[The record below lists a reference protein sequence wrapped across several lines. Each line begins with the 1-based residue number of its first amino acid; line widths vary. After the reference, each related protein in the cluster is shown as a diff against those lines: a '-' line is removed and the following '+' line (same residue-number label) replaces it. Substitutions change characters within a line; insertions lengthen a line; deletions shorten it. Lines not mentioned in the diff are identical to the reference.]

1 MLGILAK
8 EKYLNL
14 RLGKE
19 IPLQK
24 IGTLESEDVSVIPFL
39 ITSLG
44 EIYGFADNKG
54 DLYFDDVNQY
64 PFLYK
69 DTRARIAKR
78 FEKFFA
84 CFAKKF
90 SDFLF
95 AAGGCKDF
103 FRGENS
109 GRSEIPY

>member
-24 IGTLESEDVSVIPFL
+24 IGTLESEDVPDIMPL
-39 ITSLG
+39 ITSLV
-44 EIYGFADNKG
+44 EIYGFADSKG

-64 PFLYK
+64 PFFTK
-69 DTRARIAKR
+69 THARM
-78 FEKFFA
+78 
-84 CFAKKF
+84 
-90 SDFLF
+90 
-95 AAGGCKDF
+95 
-103 FRGENS
+103 
-109 GRSEIPY
+109 

>member
-8 EKYLNL
+8 EKCLNL

-24 IGTLESEDVSVIPFL
+24 IGTLESEDVPDIMPL
-39 ITSLG
+39 ITSLV
-44 EIYGFADNKG
+44 EIYGFADSKG

-69 DTRARIAKR
+69 DTHARDAKR
-78 FEKFFA
+78 F
-84 CFAKKF
+84 
-90 SDFLF
+90 
-95 AAGGCKDF
+95 
-103 FRGENS
+103 
-109 GRSEIPY
+109 

>member
-39 ITSLG
+39 ITYLG
-44 EIYGFADNKG
+44 EIYGFADSKG

-64 PFLYK
+64 PFFIQRHA
-69 DTRARIAKR
+69 RAKLQA
-78 FEKFFA
+78 
-84 CFAKKF
+84 
-90 SDFLF
+90 FLTIF
-95 AAGGCKDF
+95 LLLSNF
-103 FRGENS
+103 FRGRQAIFVQSKKSKKSN
-109 GRSEIPY
+109 PMFFA

>member
-8 EKYLNL
+8 EKYLKL

-44 EIYGFADNKG
+44 EIYGFADSKG

-69 DTRARIAKR
+69 DTRAHVTPSVSKN
-78 FEKFFA
+78 FSCFLKKFF
-84 CFAKKF
+84 
-90 SDFLF
+90 
-95 AAGGCKDF
+95 
-103 FRGENS
+103 
-109 GRSEIPY
+109 

>member
-24 IGTLESEDVSVIPFL
+24 IGTLESEDVPDIMPL
-39 ITSLG
+39 ITSLV
-44 EIYGFADNKG
+44 ELYGFADSKG

-69 DTRARIAKR
+69 DTHARDAKR
-78 FEKFFA
+78 FEKIFA
-84 CFAKKF
+84 CFAKKI

-95 AAGGCKDF
+95 AAGVV
-103 FRGENS
+103 
-109 GRSEIPY
+109 

>member
-24 IGTLESEDVSVIPFL
+24 IGTLESEDVPDIMPL
-39 ITSLG
+39 ITSLV
-44 EIYGFADNKG
+44 ELYGFADSKG

-69 DTRARIAKR
+69 DTHARDAKR
-78 FEKFFA
+78 FEKIFA

-95 AAGGCKDF
+95 AAGVV
-103 FRGENS
+103 
-109 GRSEIPY
+109 